1 MEGIHQL
8 SATVFERNHQRF
20 QSSCPSPALIG
31 CGWSAVKNLW
41 ALNSDLHWD
50 STKGCW
56 DYWQTELLWTAFG
69 WIQVPMREIKDL
81 NLKNVSLSL
90 KLAPIST
97 CVSVT
102 HFPRNMYLNQY
113 FMSVLKPVIYQ
124 CLPADWLKLFTL
136 VTGDLYG
143 WLIPKR
149 QREPGLAH

>member
-1 MEGIHQL
+1 MECINQL
-8 SATVFERNHQRF
+8 SATVFERNQRF

-41 ALNSDLHWD
+41 ARNSDPHWD

-56 DYWQTELLWTAFG
+56 NYWQSVVVSGADEGNSRSNYEKCVF
-69 WIQVPMREIKDL
+69 I
-81 NLKNVSLSL
+81 LK
-90 KLAPIST
+90 IST
-97 CVSVT
+97 NFHMWECDLFSKE
-102 HFPRNMYLNQY
+102 YSLNQY

-124 CLPADWLKLFTL
+124 RLPADWLKVFAL

-143 WLIPKR
+143 WLIPER